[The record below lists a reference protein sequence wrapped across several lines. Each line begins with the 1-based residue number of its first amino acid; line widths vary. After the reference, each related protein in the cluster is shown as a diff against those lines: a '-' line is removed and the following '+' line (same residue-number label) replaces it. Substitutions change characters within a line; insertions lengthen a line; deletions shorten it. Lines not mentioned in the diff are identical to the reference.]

1 MLDQAAEAFPE
12 KPLIRRQFAAD
23 ADAADADADADAIV
37 DRMMRQTELENE
49 EKTQKVTRPQVEEFF
64 MLVDRLMPTL

>member
-23 ADAADADADADAIV
+23 ADTADADADAIV
-37 DRMMRQTELENE
+37 DRMMRQSELENE
-49 EKTQKVTRPQVEEFF
+49 EKTQKVTRPLVEEFF